1 MKRRYLLPPQLHGEG
16 GQPRKVGIEIELAGL
31 DVKETSELVMSLYGG
46 EVEPINRWGNTIKGT
61 SLGDFR
67 VEIDSH
73 LLKEDRHRNFLAK
86 LGISDTGQD
95 KVENAIESLATKLIP
110 SEIACPP
117 IAIRELSKLDPLR
130 DDLLERGALGTRAS
144 LLYAFG
150 FQLNPEVPSLT
161 ADSLRRHLAAFMLLY
176 DFIVAESQ
184 IDITRRIAPFI
195 DPYPEEY
202 RYKILSRTYAPD
214 MDRLIDDYLEYNP
227 TRNRPVDMLPLFA
240 YLDEEKVMARCKEPT
255 QVKKR
260 PTFHYRLPN
269 CLIDEP
275 GWNFSTEWNR
285 WVAVERL
292 AADPSRL
299 RVMSD
304 VYLDLAA
311 KPFGFRK
318 KRWIEKSA
326 AWVGG

>member
-1 MKRRYLLPPQLHGEG
+1 MKRRYLLPPRLHGDN
-16 GQPRKVGIEIELAGL
+16 GQARKVGVEIELAGL
-31 DVKETSELVMSLYGG
+31 DVKETSELVISLYGG
-46 EVEPINRWGNTIKGT
+46 EIESINRWGNTIKNT
-61 SLGDFR
+61 RLGDFR

-73 LLKEDRHRNFLAK
+73 VLKEERHKNFMEK
-86 LGISDTGQD
+86 LGMSDAGQN
-95 KVENAIESLATKLIP
+95 KVEDAIESLAVNFIP

-117 IAIRELSKLDPLR
+117 IAIRELSQLDPLR
-130 DDLLERGALGTRAS
+130 DALLSRGALGTRAS

-150 FQLNPEVPSLT
+150 FQLNPEVPSLS
-161 ADSLRRHLAAFMLLY
+161 AESLRRHLAAFMLLY
-176 DFIVAESQ
+176 DFIVDESE

-202 RYKILSRTYAPD
+202 RYKVLSRSYAPSIET
-214 MDRLIDDYLEYNP
+214 LIDDYLKYNP

-240 YLDEEKVMARCKEPT
+240 YLDEAKVLAVAKEPT

-269 CLIDEP
+269 SLIDDP
-275 GWNFSTEWNR
+275 NWDFSTEWNR

-304 VYLDLAA
+304 VYLDLAT

-326 AWVGG
+326 AWVAG